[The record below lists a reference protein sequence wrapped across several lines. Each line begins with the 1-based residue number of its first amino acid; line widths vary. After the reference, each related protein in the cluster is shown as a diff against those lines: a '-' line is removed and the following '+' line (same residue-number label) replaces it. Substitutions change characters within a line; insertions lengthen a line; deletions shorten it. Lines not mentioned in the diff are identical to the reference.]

1 MTSLLLAAVL
11 TVGIA
16 AQEPFHAR
24 RLGDRPSPPATL
36 SAMAWLEG
44 HWVGEGLGGVSE
56 EIWSPARGGVMM
68 GMYRLLKG
76 DKPAF
81 YEFLMIVEENGTIA
95 MKLKH
100 FNPDFS
106 GWEEKEKF
114 VTFKLVAVEE
124 RAVHFD
130 GLSFIRD
137 TDDSLSI
144 YLLLRDKDGKVR
156 EEPFKM
162 RRIKK

>member
-1 MTSLLLAAVL
+1 MTSFVLAAVL

-16 AQEPFHAR
+16 AQEPVHAR
-24 RLGDRPSPPATL
+24 RLGDRPSPSATL
-36 SAMAWLEG
+36 AAMAWLEG

-76 DKPAF
+76 DKPTF

-106 GWEEKEKF
+106 AWEEKEKF

-130 GLSFIRD
+130 GLSFIRE

-144 YLLLRDKDGKVR
+144 YLLLRDKEGKVR

-162 RRIKK
+162 KRLKK